1 MAEYTIQYTQL
12 KNYLKSLR
20 KEYNTVIIEDGI
32 FYYRFGKLNLDNSY
46 FNPEYRPTR
55 EKNLLHAF
63 GKREAPKASDV
74 RDALLA
80 SRSIP
85 FTGIE
90 KTFNLLKIYMEVT
103 ERGPLSLGID
113 TNIILNGL
121 INILRERIKD
131 SEWKGSLTVA
141 IPTVV
146 YQEVNRLLLEKYPN
160 RITAPVKKRGF
171 IEGLHSKMGRLAIVG
186 LGNIQKLRQEV
197 QVEMVGKPLAP
208 QAFLSESGGKYYN
221 DFIVREQIR
230 DYARKSGKPTIHIS
244 ADRDS
249 VIMARAEGLP
259 TILVEL
265 PTPPENE
272 IKVVKTSDFLY
283 SLALIRGIIE
293 LKDKDGKKI
302 LELRTIWH
310 GKRDYQ
316 YFEHYVQVVT
326 SEEM

>member
-1 MAEYTIQYTQL
+1 MGEDTIQYLQL
-12 KNYLKSLR
+12 KKILEDISKKHS
-20 KEYNTVIIEDGI
+20 KIILEDGV
-32 FYYRFGKLNLDNSY
+32 FYFRFGKLDLKTDT
-46 FNPEYRPTR
+46 FIPEYRPTR
-55 EKNLLHAF
+55 DEKLLNIF

-80 SRSIP
+80 SRAIS

-90 KTFNLLKIYMEVT
+90 KLFKLLEVYMEVT
-103 ERGPLSLGID
+103 DKGPLSLGID

-121 INILRERIKD
+121 INIIREKVRM

-160 RITAPVKKRGF
+160 RITAPIKRRNL

-186 LGNIQKLRQEV
+186 LGNIQKLRQEI
-197 QVEMVGKPLAP
+197 QVEMVGKPLSP
-208 QAFLSESGGKYYN
+208 HTFLSESGGKYYN

-230 DYARKSGKPTIHIS
+230 DYAKESGKPTLHIS

-249 VIMARAEGLP
+249 AIMARAEGLP
-259 TILVEL
+259 TILIEL
-265 PTPPENE
+265 PLYPVDPV
-272 IKVVKTSDFLY
+272 KVKYTSDFLY
-283 SLALIRGIIE
+283 SLSLIRGILE
-293 LKDKDGKKI
+293 LKDEESGKKV
-302 LELRTIWH
+302 LELRSIWP

-316 YFEHYVQVVT
+316 FFEHYVQVIT
-326 SEEM
+326 YE